1 VGRFDSRRWWTVLPL
16 IPFTNALNRG
26 ESYHKLV
33 RAAAYANG
41 GKLRVRTDQEQQL
54 WSECSR
60 LLANCIIYYNAGILS
75 ELLERAERRQDYQR
89 ADGGVVTNFLTESG
103 TVNLADESGK
113 QFIYTTLGTATGDL
127 AGALGVYIFSITPGV
142 NGVVA
147 KVHHHWVTDAGDTIY
162 LQDATANAFQVGP
175 YSGIHAVADN
185 SYTVNIIG
193 GTGRFAGAT
202 GQLSTI
208 GVLDTKQ
215 GKVVLRYQ
223 GTICF
228 GRPE

>member
-1 VGRFDSRRWWTVLPL
+1 MCKKW
-16 IPFTNALNRG
+16 IAL
-26 ESYHKLV
+26 LV
-33 RAAAYANG
+33 MMPCLFAHGDEN
-41 GKLRVRTDQEQQL
+41 
-54 WSECSR
+54 
-60 LLANCIIYYNAGILS
+60 NCKEVS
-75 ELLERAERRQDYQR
+75 
-89 ADGGVVTNFLTESG
+89 GGVVTNFLTERG
-103 TVNLADESGK
+103 TVNFANESGK

-127 AGALGVYIFSITPGV
+127 AGALGVYIFSITPGA

-147 KVHHHWVTDAGDTIY
+147 KVHHHWVTAAGDTIY
-162 LQDATANAFQVGP
+162 LQDATATAFQVGP
-175 YSGIHAVADN
+175 YPGVYAVADN

-208 GVLDTKQ
+208 GVLDTNQ

-228 GRPE
+228 ARPE